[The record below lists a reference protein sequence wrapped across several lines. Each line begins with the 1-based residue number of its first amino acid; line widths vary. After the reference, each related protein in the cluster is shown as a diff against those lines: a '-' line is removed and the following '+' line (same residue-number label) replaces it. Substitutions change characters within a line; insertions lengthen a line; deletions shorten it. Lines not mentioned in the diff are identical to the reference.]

1 MPASTTAG
9 CKNGKL
15 LLQQQ
20 QQQQQQQHHQQYQRR
35 QLRQPTSVHGQQQG
49 FHFFALRFDHA
60 LIPDHVSHVTSHTN
74 VKRHTSHV
82 MHHTSRV
89 TRHASRVTRHASCVT
104 RHASR
109 VTRHASPTTPLRSL
123 YPGSPTTPHF
133 PCPNGVIRAPE
144 PPTTQR

>member
-20 QQQQQQQHHQQYQRR
+20 QQQRHHQHHQQYQRR

-60 LIPDHVSHVTSHTN
+60 LIPDHVSHVTSHTH

-82 MHHTSRV
+82 TRHTS
-89 TRHASRVTRHASCVT
+89 HVT

-109 VTRHASPTTPLRSL
+109 VTRHASPTTPSRSL

-133 PCPNGVIRAPE
+133 PRPNGVIRAPE
-144 PPTTQR
+144 PTTHVRHRAPHVRRATCDV